1 MAVAVLEWVGSLA
14 ATRFTYIL
22 GAYILGAWN
31 VPIVLALR
39 PMNSLPMFHPLAH
52 PLVSPT
58 SRHSPL

>member
-22 GAYILGAWN
+22 GAWN

-39 PMNSLPMFHPLAH
+39 PMNSLPMLHPLAH
-52 PLVSPT
+52 PLSHPRLGT
-58 SRHSPL
+58 LHST